1 MGAPGLPGPPGPIA
15 DCPRC
20 HGQPATWVRGHY
32 APKGA
37 ELPPCS
43 MPDRP
48 PGAPGACPADSPQGM
63 AAAAAAAER
72 AAAAKERAAEQRRKD
87 RVGKRVLDWCGK
99 RSKCNGEYVEERP
112 ERRKPLKW
120 FTPVCCIECVLALEN
135 VISYFRMHYTW
146 REAPQ
151 VVYSGVSA
159 LRIPSCVCCIR
170 RLLYR
175 MCSLTIECVLLL

>member
-1 MGAPGLPGPPGPIA
+1 
-15 DCPRC
+15 
-20 HGQPATWVRGHY
+20 
-32 APKGA
+32 
-37 ELPPCS
+37 
-43 MPDRP
+43 
-48 PGAPGACPADSPQGM
+48 M

-146 REAPQ
+146 RESP
-151 VVYSGVSA
+151 SGGL
-159 LRIPSCVCCIR
+159 LRCVCVAHSKL
-170 RLLYR
+170 RLLYW
-175 MCSLTIECVLLL
+175 TFVV

>member
-135 VISYFRMHYTW
+135 VISYCECITHGAKPLRWFTPVCLRC
-146 REAPQ
+146 AFQ
-151 VVYSGVSA
+151 AAFVV
-159 LRIPSCVCCIR
+159 LDVCC
-170 RLLYR
+170 
-175 MCSLTIECVLLL
+175 IECVLLL